1 MALGEFREITC
12 LQLSLDR
19 CFNECHSS
27 LQSGLAEALAQGGS
41 ERVIGL
47 FEGGQILSGIE
58 IDLILIFM
66 QNIVFF
72 YSFQIR
78 L

>member
-1 MALGEFREITC
+1 VALGESREITC
-12 LQLSLDR
+12 LELSLDR

-47 FEGGQILSGIE
+47 FEGGQILSGI
-58 IDLILIFM
+58 DLILIFM